1 MTLVVRIIIIQQQ
14 TIVTLMVVLL
24 MMMMMLIMMFDKRS
38 SVEAAK
44 SAFFTRQLRRQ
55 YFLQQQQHK
64 QQHKQQQQ
72 THSFRSWSSSLSLI
86 DDCKFSPFSRR
97 PYCHLKKDPQRRRS
111 IITTSAITSSSSSL
125 QSTAFNS
132 LPCLST
138 TTTTQF
144 QQASTQAAAAAAKV
158 KKKKS
163 NTKLN
168 NNKTRK
174 ATALKNVATTTSID
188 ELYNTQEE
196 TNNEWSS
203 LLPASAVRDLKY
215 MQLAVH
221 YAKRGGGY
229 TFPNPAVG
237 CVLVHQSL
245 EKQQKD
251 DRDNDHNDS
260 KDVDNDGKDDCPMM
274 MIIGQGFHPRAGYPH
289 AEIFA
294 LLEAAGHIS
303 NGVEAAEAIV
313 QQNDPN
319 IQQHIKDLLQQYSQ
333 PNGPEQLFGNI
344 FQKGSSS
351 SSSSSLLDN
360 NKKSHMITAYVTLEP
375 CCHYGRTPPCAA
387 TLALAQVD
395 RVVIGFRDPNPRV
408 DGGGVQMLQ
417 NAGVQVDLISSLPFL
432 PSFQSSMSLVTPPPD
447 QVADNN
453 NDDNTTAHA
462 MVVEATKKMEQTCHD
477 LVRNFVKRIV
487 PHDKR
492 DDYDSYM
499 TGIHRMAL
507 RSRANQIKA
516 TGMMPQMTWKGQ
528 PLMIPNNNND
538 DNDDASTIMNNVIQ
552 QGLMDCPQWMEDLD
566 NLLWEKELVLLRLN
580 KAAKKKNI
588 TKRLGMEIAHILK
601 AHVAQTQGHT
611 VLLYRPTTS
620 PIPCL
625 DLDDLVWKY
634 KNKK

>member
-14 TIVTLMVVLL
+14 TIIVTLMVVLL

-44 SAFFTRQLRRQ
+44 SAFFVGQLRRQ

-64 QQHKQQQQ
+64 QQQQI
-72 THSFRSWSSSLSLI
+72 HSFRSSSSSLI

-97 PYCHLKKDPQRRRS
+97 PYCHLKKDPRRRRS
-111 IITTSAITSSSSSL
+111 IITTSAITSSSCSSSL
-125 QSTAFNS
+125 QSTAFINS

-144 QQASTQAAAAAAKV
+144 QQSSTQVAAAAAAAKV

-163 NTKLN
+163 
-168 NNKTRK
+168 NKTRK

-196 TNNEWSS
+196 TNNEWSP
-203 LLPASAVRDLKY
+203 LLPASVVRDLKY

-237 CVLVHQSL
+237 CVLVRQSL

-251 DRDNDHNDS
+251 DRD
-260 KDVDNDGKDDCPMM
+260 KDDNNNNNNNDCPMM

-333 PNGPEQLFGNI
+333 PNGPEQLFGNA

-351 SSSSSLLDN
+351 LSSSSLLDK
-360 NKKSHMITAYVTLEP
+360 NKKSHLITAYVTLEP

-432 PSFQSSMSLVTPPPD
+432 PSFQSSKSLVTPPPD

-453 NDDNTTAHA
+453 DDDNTTTQA

-516 TGMMPQMTWKGQ
+516 TGMMPQMSWKGQ
-528 PLMIPNNNND
+528 PLMIPNNDNNNN

-566 NLLWEKELVLLRLN
+566 HLLWEKELVLLRLN